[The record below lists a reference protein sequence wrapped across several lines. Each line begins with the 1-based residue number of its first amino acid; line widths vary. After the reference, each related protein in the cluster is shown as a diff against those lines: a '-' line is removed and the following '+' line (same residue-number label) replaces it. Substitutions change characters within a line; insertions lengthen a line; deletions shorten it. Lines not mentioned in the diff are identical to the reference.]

1 MKRDFKEVVLFTF
14 LGMFLLGIG
23 YVLGVSEPANVCKR
37 KHQNFIEDGRIVIIP
52 VGDVEGRPKFNVLF
66 NDEDGIDS
74 MYPEE
79 IANGLL
85 TDDWDY
91 NEMLEIKE
99 KAE

>member
-1 MKRDFKEVVLFTF
+1 MKRDFKEVLLFTF
-14 LGMFLLGIG
+14 LGMFLLGMG
-23 YVLGVSEPANVCKR
+23 YLLGVSEPCIR
-37 KHQNFIEDGRIVIIP
+37 KHQNVIPDGRIVLIP
-52 VGDVEGRPKFNVLF
+52 VGDVDGRPKYNVLF
-66 NDEDGIDS
+66 NDEDYIES

-79 IANGLL
+79 IANGLV